1 MLYTS
6 RYTERQ
12 SNAISD
18 GYKFQPNILIP
29 VFFNGLTEIF
39 QKNIS
44 VNEKNTTQ
52 VSIAKCVIVNK
63 KNLLCYCC
71 LLNSYEEKNAGKA
84 SELFRN
90 SKKGF

>member
-1 MLYTS
+1 M
-6 RYTERQ
+6 
-12 SNAISD
+12 
-18 GYKFQPNILIP
+18 
-29 VFFNGLTEIF
+29 
-39 QKNIS
+39 
-44 VNEKNTTQ
+44 NEKNTTQ

-90 SKKGF
+90 SKKGSRIRLIHENVIGIKNVQ